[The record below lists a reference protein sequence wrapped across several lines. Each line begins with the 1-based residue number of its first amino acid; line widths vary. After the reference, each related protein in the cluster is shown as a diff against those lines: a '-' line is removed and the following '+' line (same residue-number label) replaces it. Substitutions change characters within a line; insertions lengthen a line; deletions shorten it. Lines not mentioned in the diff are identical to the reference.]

1 MSPKLKKGIR
11 WALSAAILV
20 FLILFART
28 IDWHAAWNSMRN
40 ASLPLLAAA
49 IGVNILSVLLKG
61 VRWWLF
67 LRPIGISSLPL
78 SMRATIAGAG
88 LNNVLVASGGDAAR
102 VVFVSRVT
110 GVSSSSVLASAAL
123 DRLFDP
129 IGFVILLV
137 AGVIVFELPPQFE
150 AWKLPAE
157 IALGAIVLLLAWF
170 VYATRNVK
178 PDDVA
183 ERTVKAKTW
192 TGRVR
197 AYLKSFGQTAGR
209 LATGPRF
216 LGAMALS
223 LLGWVCQL
231 WCFDLA
237 ASAANVDIPL
247 AGSLACLLGIN
258 VGLIIRATP
267 GNVGFFQFVYALMAE
282 QFGVSRNDAIAV
294 SLLIQTLQ
302 ILPLTLLGIALAP
315 EFIFKRGKED
325 RETAAV
331 SKEIEAVS
339 KEIEAERLTHH
350 GPLSTAEEV
359 LDRAEKA
366 GIAPPPKTSRPVV

>member
-11 WALSAAILV
+11 WALSAVILV
-20 FLILFART
+20 FLIIFART
-28 IDWHAAWNSMRN
+28 IDWQAAWTSMRN

-49 IGVNILSVLLKG
+49 IGVNILSVLIKG

-67 LRPIGISSLPL
+67 LRPIGINSLAL
-78 SMRATIAGAG
+78 AMRAMIAGSG

-102 VVFVSRVT
+102 VVFVARLT
-110 GVSSSSVLASAAL
+110 GVPSSNVLATVAL
-123 DRLFDP
+123 EKLFDP
-129 IGFVILLV
+129 IGFVMLLV
-137 AGVIVFELPPQFE
+137 FGILAFRLPPQFE

-157 IALGAIVLLLAWF
+157 IALGVIVILLIFF
-170 VYATRNVK
+170 VYATRNIRPDQASPQGAK
-178 PDDVA
+178 P
-183 ERTVKAKTW
+183 RSW
-192 TGRVR
+192 GGRVR
-197 AYLKSFGQTAGR
+197 AYLKTFGQTAGR

-216 LGAMALS
+216 LAAMVLS
-223 LLGWVCQL
+223 LLSWGCQL

-258 VGLIIRATP
+258 VGLILRATP
-267 GNVGFFQFVYALMAE
+267 GNVGFFQFVYALTAE
-282 QFGVSRNDAIAV
+282 QFGVARNDAIAV

-315 EFIFKRGKED
+315 EFIFRRGKKD
-325 RETAAV
+325 SETEAIAKELEEERAA
-331 SKEIEAVS
+331 
-339 KEIEAERLTHH
+339 HY

-359 LDRAEKA
+359 LQRADKA
-366 GIAPPPKTSRPVV
+366 GIAPPPRRR

>member
-1 MSPKLKKGIR
+1 MNPRLKKGIR

-28 IDWHAAWNSMRN
+28 IDWHAAWNSMRH

-49 IGVNILSVLLKG
+49 IGVNFLSLLLKG

-67 LRPIGISSLPL
+67 LRPIGINSLPL
-78 SMRATIAGAG
+78 AMRATIAGAG
-88 LNNVLVASGGDAAR
+88 LNNVLVANGGDAAR
-102 VVFVSRVT
+102 VVFVSRLS
-110 GVSSSSVLASAAL
+110 GVPSSTVLASVAL
-123 DRLFDP
+123 EKLFDP
-129 IGFVILLV
+129 IGFVMLLV
-137 AGVIVFELPPQFE
+137 FGVIVFELPPQFE

-157 IALGAIVLLLAWF
+157 ITLGVIVLLLIFF
-170 VYATRNVK
+170 VYATRNIK
-178 PDDVA
+178 PEHVP
-183 ERTVKAKTW
+183 ERRAKPRTW
-192 TGRVR
+192 TGKFV
-197 AYLKSFGQTAGR
+197 AYFKSFGQTAGR

-216 LGAMALS
+216 LGAMVLS
-223 LLGWVCQL
+223 LLSWGSQL

-237 ASAANVDIPL
+237 ASAAHVPIPL

-282 QFGVSRNDAIAV
+282 QFGVTRNDAIAV

-325 RETAAV
+325 SET
-331 SKEIEAVS
+331 EAVAR
-339 KEIEAERLTHH
+339 KIEEERRTHH

-359 LDRAEKA
+359 LERAGKA
-366 GIAPPPKTSRPVV
+366 GIATPRKDR